1 MGLVSRVQ
9 RESVGGGC
17 KRDDSHEGRKRM
29 RTWREILLTATAVV
43 AIGAA
48 PAIAQNATVHGK
60 VTNPAGQPM
69 AGAQVKYTK
78 DISTPPK
85 ERKYT
90 NVTTTDAQG
99 NYKTADVAPGT
110 YMLVVEE
117 QGKDV
122 DFTSQPVV
130 LKEGDDKTVDFDM
143 TRAEY
148 INAMTPEQKKAL
160 EEYKKN
166 ASAAIDANKKIAN
179 LNATLAAVRA
189 DLKAAQ
195 PTQGD
200 VSKDVSDMKAAVDAK
215 PDESILW
222 ISYGDV
228 LQAQGDHLAKADKDA
243 HKPVSGDADA
253 MKSYDDAI
261 DAYKKGAEL
270 NAASKKP
277 VPADQAAAWN
287 GAGNTFAKQ
296 GKPTDASAAFENAV
310 KVEPTSAG
318 MFYGNEAA
326 VLFNAGHTD
335 AAAAA
340 ADKAIAA
347 DPNRPDPYFIKG
359 QALIA
364 KSSFDAKTQKII
376 PPAGCVEA
384 YQKYLELAPDGAH
397 APAVKEVLES
407 LGQKVDTS
415 YKAGRKK

>member
-1 MGLVSRVQ
+1 
-9 RESVGGGC
+9 
-17 KRDDSHEGRKRM
+17 M
-29 RTWREILLTATAVV
+29 RTLREILLTATAVV

-48 PAIAQNATVHGK
+48 VPAIAQNATVHGK
-60 VTNPAGQPM
+60 VINPAGQPVTD
-69 AGAQVKYTK
+69 GHVKFTK
-78 DISTPPK
+78 DISLPPK
-85 ERKYT
+85 ERKF
-90 NVTTTDAQG
+90 TTTVPTDAQG
-99 NYKTADVAPGT
+99 NYKATDLTPGD
-110 YMLVVEE
+110 YAVVVEE

-122 DFTSQPVV
+122 DYQMPVTF
-130 LKEGDDKTVDFDM
+130 KANDDKTLDFDM

-160 EEYKKN
+160 EDYKKN

-179 LNATLAAVRA
+179 LNATLATVRT

-195 PTQGD
+195 PTAGD

-222 ISYGDV
+222 ISYGNT
-228 LQAQGDHLAKADKDA
+228 LEAQGDHFAKADRDA
-243 HKPVSGDADA
+243 HKPVSGDDEA
-253 MKSYDDAI
+253 MKYYNDAI

-287 GAGNTFAKQ
+287 GVGNTLAKQ
-296 GKPTDASAAFENAV
+296 GKPVDAAAAFENAV
-310 KVEPTSAG
+310 KAEPTNAG

-326 VLFNAGHTD
+326 VLFNAGQTD

-364 KSSFDAKTQKII
+364 KSTFDSKTSKII
-376 PPAGCVEA
+376 PPPGCVDA
-384 YQKYLELAPDGAH
+384 YQHYLSLAPDGPH
-397 APAVKEVLES
+397 AEAVKEVLTS
-407 LGQKVDTS
+407 LGEKIDTKYS
-415 YKAGRKK
+415 AKKK

>member
-1 MGLVSRVQ
+1 
-9 RESVGGGC
+9 
-17 KRDDSHEGRKRM
+17 M

-43 AIGAA
+43 AMGAA

-60 VTNPAGQPM
+60 VVNPAGQ
-69 AGAQVKYTK
+69 AVTDGKVKFTK
-78 DISTPPK
+78 DISAPPK
-85 ERKYT
+85 ERKFT
-90 NVTTTDAQG
+90 NITPTDAQG
-99 NYKTADVAPGT
+99 NYKAADVPPGD

-122 DFTSQPVV
+122 DFTSQPVT
-130 LKEGDDKTVDFDM
+130 LKAGDDKTVDFDM

-148 INAMTPEQKKAL
+148 INSMTPEQKKAL

-166 ASAAIDANKKIAN
+166 NAAAVDANKKIAN
-179 LNATLAAVRA
+179 LNATLATVRA

-195 PTQGD
+195 PTAGD

-222 ISYGDV
+222 ISYGNT
-228 LQAQGDHLAKADKDA
+228 LEAQGDHLAKADKDA
-243 HKPVSGDADA
+243 HKPVSGDSDA

-261 DAYKKGAEL
+261 EAYKKGAEL

-277 VPADQAAAWN
+277 NPADQAAAWN
-287 GAGNTFAKQ
+287 GAGNALAKQ
-296 GKPTDASAAFENAV
+296 GKTTDAAAAFENAV
-310 KVEPTSAG
+310 EVEPASAG

-326 VLFNAGHTD
+326 VLFNAQQTD

-364 KSSFDAKTQKII
+364 KSTFDQKTNKLV

-384 YQKYLELAPDGAH
+384 YQKYLQLAPDGAH
-397 APAVKEVLES
+397 APAVKEVLAS
-407 LGQKVDTS
+407 LGEKIDTS
-415 YKAGRKK
+415 FKAGKKK

>member
-1 MGLVSRVQ
+1 
-9 RESVGGGC
+9 
-17 KRDDSHEGRKRM
+17 M

-48 PAIAQNATVHGK
+48 PAIAQDATVHGK
-60 VTNPAGQPM
+60 VTNPAGQVVTD
-69 AGAQVKYTK
+69 GKVKFTK
-78 DISTPPK
+78 DISAPPK

-90 NVTTTDAQG
+90 NITPTDSKGEYKTTD
-99 NYKTADVAPGT
+99 VPPGD
-110 YMLVVEE
+110 YMIVVEE

-122 DFTSQPVV
+122 DYTSSPVT
-130 LKEGDDKTVDFDM
+130 LKAGDDKTVDFDM
-143 TRAEY
+143 TRPEY
-148 INAMTPEQKKAL
+148 INSMTEEQKKAL

-166 ASAAIDANKKIAN
+166 SAAALSENKKIAN
-179 LNATLAAVRA
+179 LNATLATVRT
-189 DLKAAQ
+189 DLAAAR
-195 PTQGD
+195 PTAGD

-222 ISYGDV
+222 ISYGNT
-228 LQAQGDHLAKADKDA
+228 LEAQGDHFAKADKDA
-243 HKPVSGDADA
+243 HKLVKDDADA
-253 MKSYDDAI
+253 MKNYDDAI
-261 DAYKKGAEL
+261 AAYKKGADL

-287 GAGNTFAKQ
+287 GAGNTLAKE
-296 GKPTDASAAFENAV
+296 GKPEDAAAAFENAV
-310 KVEPTSAG
+310 KAEPTNAG

-326 VLFNAGHTD
+326 VLFNAGQTD

-364 KSSFDAKTQKII
+364 KSTFDSKTQKIV

-397 APAVKEVLES
+397 APAVKEVLAS
-407 LGQKVDTS
+407 LGEKVDTS
-415 YKAGRKK
+415 FKAGKKK

>member
-1 MGLVSRVQ
+1 
-9 RESVGGGC
+9 
-17 KRDDSHEGRKRM
+17 M

-43 AIGAA
+43 AMGAAA

-60 VTNPAGQPM
+60 VVNPVGQ
-69 AGAQVKYTK
+69 AVTDGKVKFTK
-78 DISTPPK
+78 DISSPPK
-85 ERKYT
+85 ERKFT
-90 NVTTTDAQG
+90 NITPTDAQG
-99 NYKTADVAPGT
+99 NYKAADVPPGD

-122 DFTSQPVV
+122 DFTSQPVT
-130 LKEGDDKTVDFDM
+130 LKAGDDKTVDFDM

-148 INAMTPEQKKAL
+148 INSMTPEQKKAL
-160 EEYKKN
+160 EEYKANN
-166 ASAAIDANKKIAN
+166 AKAVDANKKIAN
-179 LNATLAAVRA
+179 LNATLATVRA

-195 PTQGD
+195 PTAGD
-200 VSKDVSDMKAAVDAK
+200 VSKDVTDMKSAVDAK

-222 ISYGDV
+222 ISYGNT
-228 LQAQGDHLAKADKDA
+228 LEAQGDHLAKADKDA

-261 DAYKKGAEL
+261 EAYKKGAEL

-287 GAGNTFAKQ
+287 GAGNALAKQ
-296 GKPTDASAAFENAV
+296 GKPVDAAAAFENAV
-310 KVEPTSAG
+310 KVEPANAG

-326 VLFNAGHTD
+326 VLFNAGQTD

-347 DPNRPDPYFIKG
+347 DPNRADAYFIKG

-364 KSSFDAKTQKII
+364 KSSFDAKTQKIV
-376 PPAGCVEA
+376 PPPGCVDA
-384 YQKYLELAPDGAH
+384 YQHYLALAPDGPH
-397 APAVKEVLES
+397 ASAVKEVLAS
-407 LGQKVDTS
+407 LGEKIDTS

>member
-1 MGLVSRVQ
+1 
-9 RESVGGGC
+9 
-17 KRDDSHEGRKRM
+17 M
-29 RTWREILLTATAVV
+29 RTLREILLTATAVV

-60 VTNPAGQPM
+60 VINPAGQPVTD
-69 AGAQVKYTK
+69 GQVKFTK
-78 DISTPPK
+78 DLDKPAN
-85 ERKYT
+85 ERKFLNT
-90 NVTTTDAQG
+90 VPTDAGG
-99 NYKTADVAPGT
+99 NYKAADVAPGD
-110 YMLVVEE
+110 YIVIVVE

-122 DFTSQPVV
+122 DFQKAS
-130 LKEGDDKTVDFDM
+130 LKAGDDKTIDFDM

-148 INAMTPEQKKAL
+148 INSMTPEQKKAL

-166 ASAAIDANKKIAN
+166 AAAAIDANKKIAN

-195 PTQGD
+195 PTAGD

-222 ISYGDV
+222 ISYANT
-228 LQAQGDHLAKADKDA
+228 LEAQGDHLAKADKDA
-243 HKPVSGDADA
+243 HKPVTSDDEA
-253 MKSYDDAI
+253 MKSYSDAI

-287 GAGNTFAKQ
+287 GVGNALAKQ
-296 GKPTDASAAFENAV
+296 GKPADATAAFENAV
-310 KVEPTSAG
+310 KAEPTSAG

-326 VLFNAGHTD
+326 VLFNAGQTD

-364 KSSFDAKTQKII
+364 KSTFDAKTQKII
-376 PPAGCVEA
+376 PPAGCVDA
-384 YQKYLELAPDGAH
+384 YQKYLQLAPDGSH
-397 APAVKEVLES
+397 AEAVKEVLTS
-407 LGQKVDTS
+407 LGEKIDTK
-415 YKAGRKK
+415 YNARRK